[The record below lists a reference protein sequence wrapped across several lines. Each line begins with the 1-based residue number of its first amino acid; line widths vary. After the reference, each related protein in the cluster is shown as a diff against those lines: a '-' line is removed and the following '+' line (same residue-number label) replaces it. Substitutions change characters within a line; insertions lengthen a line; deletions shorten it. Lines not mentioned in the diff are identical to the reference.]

1 MTDSNGT
8 ASLEVNLRLGNGL
21 TEHDRQR
28 VLRRL
33 SGLDAR
39 LRSFRA
45 DAVDLLVTVKER
57 ETRSQRTTLEAII
70 ANQPR
75 LVASSVRTGL
85 DEALAE
91 VSRELGRLLTD
102 VKTRRE
108 PAHQHHHDAGSTR

>member
-1 MTDSNGT
+1 MTDADGT

-45 DAVDLLVTVKER
+45 DAVD
-57 ETRSQRTTLEAII
+57 
-70 ANQPR
+70 
-75 LVASSVRTGL
+75 
-85 DEALAE
+85 
-91 VSRELGRLLTD
+91 
-102 VKTRRE
+102 
-108 PAHQHHHDAGSTR
+108 